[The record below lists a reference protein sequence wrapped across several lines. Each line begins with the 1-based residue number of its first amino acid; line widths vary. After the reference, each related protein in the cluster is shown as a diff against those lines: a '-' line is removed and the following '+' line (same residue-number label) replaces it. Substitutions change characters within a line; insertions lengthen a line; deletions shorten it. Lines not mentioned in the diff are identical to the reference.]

1 MSNRAGFWSLI
12 AFRGGVLQARSDIY
26 LRFEGLVPE

>member
-12 AFRGGVLQARSDIY
+12 AFQGVLQARSDIY